1 MTLDVEMPRMD
12 GLDFLERVMR
22 LRPMPVI
29 MVSTLTARGT
39 EATIQA
45 LELGAVDCIAK
56 PSAGDADTLAD
67 LPQRVRAAA
76 RARLLPRGQPSAPKP
91 VDTAPDYRPSGSVV
105 AIGASTG
112 GVEAMIEILSRYP
125 ANCPPTVMTL
135 HMPSPFT
142 TSFSNRL
149 NQLCAAKV
157 CEATD
162 GAPLSPGVVYLAPGG
177 AHLEVASPR
186 ALRCR
191 VSTGE
196 PVSGHR
202 PSVDVLFSSVAKASG
217 ANSIGVILTGMGKDG
232 AKGLLEMRQA
242 GARTFGQDEA
252 SSVVYGMPK
261 VALEIG
267 AVEKQVSLGRMA
279 GQILASAALRT

>member
-1 MTLDVEMPRMD
+1 
-12 GLDFLERVMR
+12 
-22 LRPMPVI
+22 
-29 MVSTLTARGT
+29 
-39 EATIQA
+39 
-45 LELGAVDCIAK
+45 
-56 PSAGDADTLAD
+56 
-67 LPQRVRAAA
+67 
-76 RARLLPRGQPSAPKP
+76 
-91 VDTAPDYRPSGSVV
+91 
-105 AIGASTG
+105 
-112 GVEAMIEILSRYP
+112 
-125 ANCPPTVMTL
+125 
-135 HMPSPFT
+135 
-142 TSFSNRL
+142 
-149 NQLCAAKV
+149 
-157 CEATD
+157 
-162 GAPLSPGVVYLAPGG
+162 
-177 AHLEVASPR
+177 
-186 ALRCR
+186 